1 MILSNLSYIDN
12 KELETINIVEGV
24 CVFSKNVG
32 KDIMASFKN
41 VVGGEIKSYSEMVR
55 DVKDTAVKKM
65 VEEAKNLGAD
75 AVINIRY
82 AMTSMSQGSTLAVIV
97 SGTEVKVKGE

>member
-55 DVKDTAVKKM
+55 DVKDTAVKKWL
-65 VEEAKNLGAD
+65 KRLK
-75 AVINIRY
+75 
-82 AMTSMSQGSTLAVIV
+82 T
-97 SGTEVKVKGE
+97 

>member
-41 VVGGEIKSYSEMVR
+41 VVGGE
-55 DVKDTAVKKM
+55 
-65 VEEAKNLGAD
+65 
-75 AVINIRY
+75 
-82 AMTSMSQGSTLAVIV
+82 
-97 SGTEVKVKGE
+97 

>member
-1 MILSNLSYIDN
+1 
-12 KELETINIVEGV
+12 
-24 CVFSKNVG
+24 
-32 KDIMASFKN
+32 
-41 VVGGEIKSYSEMVR
+41 MVR

-97 SGTEVKVKGE
+97 SGTAVKVKGE